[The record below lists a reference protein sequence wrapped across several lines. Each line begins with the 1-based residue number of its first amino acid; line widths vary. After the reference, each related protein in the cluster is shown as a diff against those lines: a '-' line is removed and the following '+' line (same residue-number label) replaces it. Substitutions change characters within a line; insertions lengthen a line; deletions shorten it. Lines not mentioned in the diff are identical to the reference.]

1 MKLPEKPLG
10 TVLPGPRLIG
20 GRPAAAGYIVAA
32 LVAGTAVLAH
42 LEPTAPAAVGT
53 AALVVVLAPLWLS
66 ARVTTTWLVVLGL
79 SLLPAA
85 RPGALPAVST
95 VVTILLLAFAGRRV
109 AALGAEVGAA
119 QASTLRQVTARDAE
133 ARASETRQAE
143 LAQRLQHAATHD
155 PLTGLLN
162 RNALTQ
168 LLDATLAGGS
178 AAAVLV
184 ISLTGFRQV
193 NDRFGADGGDE
204 VLLSVGRRL
213 TGAARGSDLVA
224 RLGGDE
230 FAVLLP
236 GLSEIEAAS
245 VGSRLLAV
253 LDDPFVVAEQAVLL
267 RARGGRALGDQ
278 AGSGR
283 DVLRRA
289 ETAARGATA
298 GGPVQVFSHG
308 SQECEQRRIALE
320 VDLHRAL
327 AADEMHLVY
336 QPLVSAQ
343 TGRIVSLEALV
354 RWHHPERGTVPPDEF
369 IGLAER
375 TGLIVPL
382 GLRVLQLACAQLRR
396 WSEGGASHI
405 TVAVN
410 VSARQLLEPDF
421 VEQVRNVLWGS
432 GVDPHA
438 IVLELTESLLVE
450 DSEAAVAV
458 LWQLRS
464 LGVKLALDDFGTGY
478 SSLGRLGE
486 LPIDELKID
495 KSFTDR
501 LGASQLD
508 SATLVTAA
516 VAMGHG
522 LGLTVVTEGVE
533 TSAQAAFLANVGCDL
548 LQGYLFSK
556 PLPAEALAP
565 LLHAVLRPAAG
576 FVPAPRHE
584 GPAAMQVP
592 GVLPTLPR

>member
-1 MKLPEKPLG
+1 
-10 TVLPGPRLIG
+10 T
-20 GRPAAAGYIVAA
+20 AA
-32 LVAGTAVLAH
+32 LAH
-42 LEPTAPAAVGT
+42 VDPVAPAAVGT
-53 AALVVVLAPLWLS
+53 AALVIVFAPLWLS
-66 ARVTTTWLVVLGL
+66 ARATTAWLVVLGL
-79 SLLPAA
+79 SLLPSAA
-85 RPGALPAVST
+85 PTALQAGST
-95 VVTILLLAFAGRRV
+95 VATVVLLTLTGRHV
-109 AALGAEVGAA
+109 AALGTEVGTA
-119 QASTLRQVTARDAE
+119 QASTLRQVSARDEE
-133 ARASETRQAE
+133 ARASQARQAE

-168 LLDATLAGGS
+168 LLDASLAAGRP
-178 AAAVLV
+178 AAVLV
-184 ISLTGFRQV
+184 MSLTGFRQV
-193 NDRFGADGGDE
+193 NDRFGAAGGDE
-204 VLLSVGRRL
+204 ALLSVGRRL

-224 RLGGDE
+224 RLSGDE

-236 GLSEIEAAS
+236 GLNEPEADT

-253 LDDPFVVAEQAVLL
+253 LDDPVVIAEQAVLL
-267 RARGGRALGDQ
+267 RARGGRACGDQ
-278 AGSGR
+278 VGSGR
-283 DVLRRA
+283 DLLRHA

-298 GGPVQVFSHG
+298 GGPVRVFTTDSQVDD
-308 SQECEQRRIALE
+308 QECLASEA
-320 VDLHRAL
+320 DLHRAL
-327 AADEMHLVY
+327 LADEMRLVY

-354 RWHHPERGTVPPDEF
+354 RWHHPQRGTVPPDEF

-396 WSEGGASHI
+396 WSEGGATHI

-410 VSARQLLEPDF
+410 VSARQLLEPNF
-421 VEQVRNVLWGS
+421 VEQVRTVLWGS

-458 LWQLRS
+458 LWQLRA

-501 LGASQLD
+501 LGASHLD

-533 TSAQAAFLANVGCDL
+533 TPAQAAFLAGVGCDL
-548 LQGYLFSK
+548 LQGYLLSK
-556 PLPAEALAP
+556 PLPAEALGP
-565 LLHAVLRPAAG
+565 LLHAVLLPAAG
-576 FVPAPRHE
+576 SIPAPRAEEPVAMHV
-584 GPAAMQVP
+584 PA
-592 GVLPTLPR
+592 VLPRLPR

>member
-1 MKLPEKPLG
+1 
-10 TVLPGPRLIG
+10 
-20 GRPAAAGYIVAA
+20 
-32 LVAGTAVLAH
+32 
-42 LEPTAPAAVGT
+42 
-53 AALVVVLAPLWLS
+53 
-66 ARVTTTWLVVLGL
+66 
-79 SLLPAA
+79 
-85 RPGALPAVST
+85 
-95 VVTILLLAFAGRRV
+95 
-109 AALGAEVGAA
+109 
-119 QASTLRQVTARDAE
+119 
-133 ARASETRQAE
+133 
-143 LAQRLQHAATHD
+143 
-155 PLTGLLN
+155 
-162 RNALTQ
+162 
-168 LLDATLAGGS
+168 
-178 AAAVLV
+178 V
-184 ISLTGFRQV
+184 ISLTGFQQV

-236 GLSEIEAAS
+236 GLNEAEAAS

-267 RARGGRALGDQ
+267 RARGGRAFGDQ
-278 AGSGR
+278 TGSGR
-283 DVLRRA
+283 DVLRCA

-298 GGPVQVFSHG
+298 GGPVRVFTHG
-308 SQECEQRRIALE
+308 SQEDDQRRIALE

-336 QPLVSAQ
+336 QPLVSAR

-396 WSEGGASHI
+396 WSEGGAPHI

-410 VSARQLLEPDF
+410 VSARQLLEPAF
-421 VEQVRNVLWGS
+421 VEQVRTVLWGS

-458 LWQLRS
+458 LCQLRT

-533 TSAQAAFLANVGCDL
+533 THAQAAFLAGAGCDL
-548 LQGYLFSK
+548 LQGYLLSK
-556 PLPAEALAP
+556 PLPAEALGP
-565 LLHAVLRPAAG
+565 LLHAVLLPAAAAI
-576 FVPAPRHE
+576 PAPRGE
-584 GPAAMQVP
+584 EAVAMHVP
-592 GVLPTLPR
+592 GPLPTLPR

>member
-1 MKLPEKPLG
+1 MKRAEKAVG
-10 TVLPGPRLIG
+10 TVLPGSRIAG
-20 GRPAAAGYIVAA
+20 GRPAAAGYVVAA
-32 LVAGTAVLAH
+32 LVAGTAVLAR
-42 LEPTAPAAVGT
+42 LEPAAPAAVGM
-53 AALVVVLAPLWLS
+53 AALVLVLAPLWLS
-66 ARVTTTWLVVLGL
+66 PRATTAWLVLLGL

-85 RPGALPAVST
+85 QPTPLQACST
-95 VVTILLLAFAGRRV
+95 VATVVLLTFAGRRV
-109 AALGAEVGAA
+109 AALGAEVGTA
-119 QASTLRQVTARDAE
+119 QASTLRHVTARDDE
-133 ARASETRQAE
+133 ARASQSRQAE

-168 LLDATLAGGS
+168 LLDATLAAGS
-178 AAAVLV
+178 PVAVLV
-184 ISLTGFRQV
+184 MSLAGFRQV
-193 NDRFGADGGDE
+193 NDRFGAAGGDE
-204 VLLSVGRRL
+204 VLVAVGRRL

-224 RLGGDE
+224 RLSGDE

-236 GLSEIEAAS
+236 GVHEAEAAS
-245 VGSRLLAV
+245 VGSRLLTV
-253 LDDPFVVAEQAVLL
+253 LNDPFAVAEQSVLI
-267 RARGGRALGDQ
+267 RARGGRAFDDQ
-278 AGSGR
+278 VGSGR
-283 DVLRRA
+283 DLLRRA

-298 GGPVQVFSHG
+298 GGPVAVFTTG
-308 SQECEQRRIALE
+308 SQVDDQARLASET
-320 VDLHRAL
+320 DLHRAL

-354 RWHHPERGTVPPDEF
+354 RWHHPQRGTVPPDEF

-396 WSEGGASHI
+396 WCEGGAPHI

-421 VEQVRNVLWGS
+421 VEQVRTVLWGS

-501 LGASQLD
+501 LGNSQLD

-533 TSAQAAFLANVGCDL
+533 TSAQATFLASVGCDL
-548 LQGYLFSK
+548 LQGYLLSR
-556 PLPAEALAP
+556 PLPAEAIGP
-565 LLHAVLRPAAG
+565 LLHAVLLPSAG
-576 FVPAPRHE
+576 SIPTPRGE
-584 GPAAMQVP
+584 PPVAMHVP
-592 GVLPTLPR
+592 GVLPALPR